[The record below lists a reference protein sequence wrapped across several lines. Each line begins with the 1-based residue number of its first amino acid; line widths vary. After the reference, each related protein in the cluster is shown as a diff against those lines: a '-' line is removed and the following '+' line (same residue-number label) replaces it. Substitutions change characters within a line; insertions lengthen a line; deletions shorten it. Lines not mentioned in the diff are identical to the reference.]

1 MPVHYKNITT
11 KIKYDHYYGMPNYI
25 SSIFNLNLHTDM
37 EVACIRTRVV
47 LDIKKKNIWVESFK
61 DLLYIQHKRHDD
73 KTSCIS
79 PKENDIK

>member
-1 MPVHYKNITT
+1 
-11 KIKYDHYYGMPNYI
+11 MPNYI

-79 PKENDIK
+79 PKENAIK